1 METLKS
7 SSRKTAGQPPVRDP
21 AFVPFVT
28 ASLEEIRHAE
38 RLRERIKERYLK
50 PPAPEVFFRSVEA
63 D

>member
-7 SSRKTAGQPPVRDP
+7 SSRQTARELSARDP

-38 RLRERIKERYLK
+38 RLRERITERYLK
-50 PPAPEVFFRSVEA
+50 PPAPEASVQSVEA

>member
-7 SSRKTAGQPPVRDP
+7 SSRKTAGELPVRDLHSFP
-21 AFVPFVT
+21 SSRPR
-28 ASLEEIRHAE
+28 SKEIRHAE

-50 PPAPEVFFRSVEA
+50 PPAPEVCFRSVEA

>member
-7 SSRKTAGQPPVRDP
+7 SSRKTAGQLPVRDP

-38 RLRERIKERYLK
+38 RLREKIKERYLK
-50 PPAPEVFFRSVEA
+50 RPAPEVSFRSVEA